1 MALSPNEQ
9 SRRATYGRG
18 ICEGL
23 RMAGIEN
30 PGAFMNA
37 NKMARIESG
46 LNSMAKKVL
55 DAVPIQQAWTRE
67 QISGELHRTGCG
79 AGRDVVEGCLATLKE
94 RGVIKEPRH
103 GHYQRITARLTTAAN
118 DEPMT
123 PATASPAPTAA
134 APSSDDTLSRLANL
148 GALLRRAADECD
160 AIALDVEERVKEAGK
175 DGAKL
180 HQLQAILKGLGD

>member
-9 SRRATYGRG
+9 ARRATYGRG

-23 RMAGIEN
+23 RMAGIDN

-46 LNSMAKKVL
+46 LNTMAVKVL
-55 DAVPIQQAWTRE
+55 DAVPLQEAWAKA
-67 QISGELHRTGCG
+67 QIVAELHRTGCG
-79 AGRDVVEGCLATLKE
+79 AGRDVVDGCLATLKD
-94 RGVIKEPRH
+94 RGAIKEPKP
-103 GHYQRITARLTTAAN
+103 GHYQRVAVRQVTAN
-118 DEPMT
+118 D
-123 PATASPAPTAA
+123 PAPVATVHPIQPVA

-160 AIALDVEERVKEAGK
+160 ALGLEVEERVKDAGK

-180 HQLQAILKGLGD
+180 RQLQAILKGLGD

>member
-67 QISGELHRTGCG
+67 QIAGELHRTGCG
-79 AGRDVVEGCLATLKE
+79 AGRDVVEGCLATLKD
-94 RGVIKEPRH
+94 RGAIKEPRH
-103 GHYQRITARLTTAAN
+103 GHYQRITARPPTAAN
-118 DEPMT
+118 DPMT
-123 PATASPAPTAA
+123 SASDLPVATAA
-134 APSSDDTLSRLANL
+134 APRADDTLSRLANL

-160 AIALDVEERVKEAGK
+160 AIALDVEERVKDAGK

-180 HQLQAILKGLGD
+180 RQLQALLKGLED

>member
-23 RMAGIEN
+23 RMAGIAN

-46 LNSMAKKVL
+46 LNTMAVKVL
-55 DAVPIQQAWTRE
+55 EAVPLQEAWNKA
-67 QISGELHRTGCG
+67 QIVGELHRTGCG
-79 AGRDVVEGCLATLKE
+79 AGRDVVDGCLTTLKD
-94 RGVIKEPRH
+94 RGAIKEPKP
-103 GHYQRITARLTTAAN
+103 GHYQRVAVRQPVSAN
-118 DEPMT
+118 D
-123 PATASPAPTAA
+123 PAPVATVHTLQPAA
-134 APSSDDTLSRLANL
+134 PAPSSDDTLSRFANL

-160 AIALDVEERVKEAGK
+160 SLALEVEERVKDAGK

-180 HQLQAILKGLGD
+180 RQLQAILKGLGD